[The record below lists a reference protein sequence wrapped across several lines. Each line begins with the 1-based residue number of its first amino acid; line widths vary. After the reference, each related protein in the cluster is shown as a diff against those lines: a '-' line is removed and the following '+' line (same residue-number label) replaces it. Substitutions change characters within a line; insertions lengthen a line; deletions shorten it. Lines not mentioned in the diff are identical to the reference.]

1 MTKISIL
8 KTVLTANEKK
18 LRLFNKLTILKIVET
33 ETSKTVYLLGFIP
46 LYKAELSVEWED
58 CQND

>member
-18 LRLFNKLTILKIVET
+18 LCLFDKLTILKIVKT
-33 ETSKTVYLLGFIP
+33 EFVKKIYLFGFIP
-46 LYKAELSVEWED
+46 LYEVEKSIDWED